1 MIQEKI
7 LSIIY
12 SAINVW
18 GTIWA
23 IRSILTLKEKDLT
36 NSKTIGAM
44 CNPDK
49 GLITQKE
56 ESYYG
61 ISMIIVSF
69 IGQTVLSLVPATSWP
84 SCTIYM
90 VVTLL
95 VVGITLLCV
104 KNYNTKFK
112 KSYEL
117 KERND
122 GKSRREF

>member
-1 MIQEKI
+1 
-7 LSIIY
+7 
-12 SAINVW
+12 
-18 GTIWA
+18 
-23 IRSILTLKEKDLT
+23 
-36 NSKTIGAM
+36 M

-69 IGQTVLSLVPATSWP
+69 IGQTVLSLVPATSWT
-84 SCTIYM
+84 SFAIYM
-90 VVTLL
+90 VITLL

-117 KERND
+117 KEKND
-122 GKSRREF
+122 DRSRKV

>member
-23 IRSILTLKEKDLT
+23 IRSILTLTEKDLA
-36 NSKTIGAM
+36 NSRTIGAM

-61 ISMIIVSF
+61 ISMIIVSS
-69 IGQTVLSLVPATSWP
+69 IGQTVLSLVPATLWTSFA
-84 SCTIYM
+84 IYM
-90 VVTLL
+90 VITLL
-95 VVGITLLCV
+95 VVGITLLCM

-117 KERND
+117 KEKND
-122 GKSRREF
+122 DKSRKA

>member
-36 NSKTIGAM
+36 NSGTIGTM

-69 IGQTVLSLVPATSWP
+69 IGQTVLSLVPATSWT
-84 SCTIYM
+84 SFAIYM
-90 VVTLL
+90 VITLL

-117 KERND
+117 KEKND
-122 GKSRREF
+122 DKSRKV